1 MDKKALTFLLCAI
14 LVYGGSCFLH
24 SKVDP
29 FYLKAL
35 QDGKTSFHEGRYEQA
50 SQDLNIAQF
59 GLLEEKEYLPELYLY
74 FALSRFKL
82 KKIEEARILIKD
94 LKTKLNIKDPNALP
108 TPAGIKG
115 DVESMLLTLEKYDN
129 PPVKTKKAGTT
140 AAIIAINPTATT
152 GTTRVE
158 GLKPREKSPQPI
170 TKKNTSPNPGSVE
183 KSFAPLF
190 RETLEKVKENNP
202 GDSSKQVEKNLKK
215 LERLNKSDAR
225 VFYLKALV
233 AFNQR
238 KYKACIKLLE
248 KIVKII
254 GPTFREDVYYYL
266 VRSYYFVKKY
276 RQVLAL
282 YQQIQDPA
290 YREKLAAVIRE
301 VMEIRKTSV
310 HHLSGNFSPQGLKT
324 LIRQFPG
331 DRSLCTDILDS
342 AIKANPRPD
351 YVIQVI
357 RQCEKQPRAYNE
369 AFIQGAANYL
379 KSMGKIEKA
388 IKMIKNSKFYN
399 SPDPNHVELH
409 YQLGRLYL
417 DKLELQKALVQ
428 MRKVKGM
435 QNNYK
440 KTDYLIEKIN
450 FLINRSRRIP

>member
-1 MDKKALTFLLCAI
+1 MDKKALIFLLCVI
-14 LVYGGSCFLH
+14 LVYKGSCFLH

-35 QDGKTSFHEGRYEQA
+35 QEGKTSFHEGRYEQA
-50 SQDLNIAQF
+50 SQDLEIAQF
-59 GLLEEKEYLPELYLY
+59 GLLEEKEYLAELYLY
-74 FALSRFKL
+74 YALSCFNLR
-82 KKIEEARILIKD
+82 KIEEAHTLIKD

-108 TPAGIKG
+108 IPAGIAG
-115 DVESMLLTLEKYDN
+115 DVKLMLLTLEKYNN
-129 PPVKTKKAGTT
+129 PLYKIKKAGTKNSIRT
-140 AAIIAINPTATT
+140 KQISI
-152 GTTRVE
+152 V
-158 GLKPREKSPQPI
+158 KPRQKSPKPP
-170 TKKNTSPNPGSVE
+170 TKKNISPNPAAVE
-183 KSFAPLF
+183 KSFALLF

-202 GDSSKQVEKNLKK
+202 AASGKQVEKNLKK

-248 KIVKII
+248 KIVKIM
-254 GPTFREDVYYYL
+254 GPTFREDIYYYL

-276 RQVLAL
+276 SQAL
-282 YQQIQDPA
+282 DLYRQIQDPA

-301 VMEIRKTSV
+301 IIGIRKTSV
-310 HHLSGNFSPQGLKT
+310 HNLSGNFSPQGLKT

-331 DRSLCTDILDS
+331 DRSLCADILDS
-342 AIKANPRPD
+342 AIEANPRPD

-357 RQCEKQPRAYNE
+357 RQCEKKPKAYNE
-369 AFIQGAANYL
+369 PFILGAATYL
-379 KSMGKIEKA
+379 KSLGKIEKA
-388 IKMIKNSKFYN
+388 VKTIKNSRFYN
-399 SPDPNHVELH
+399 SPDPNHIELH

-417 DKLELQKALVQ
+417 DKLELQKALVR